1 MTYYTLAGDYPES
14 VGRVAR
20 GILERMATIRGGC
33 FSYSVANGVGQ
44 ALLKLELPFRM
55 EAGDRATPALL
66 RTASLFLRFF
76 ESAALA
82 ALQHEALR
90 RGGVSKVAYAAPTDR
105 PGCGGLSPMPTPTP
119 AARQQRRRHGHGHGQ
134 PRWSEPRRA
143 IKLSVEYQA
152 KQTGLLCLVAGLL
165 DASPLPRFKL
175 AEVQLLRTGRAIQA
189 AHRR

>member
-1 MTYYTLAGDYPES
+1 MTYYTFAGDYPEP

-20 GILERMATIRGGC
+20 GILERMATIRDGC
-33 FSYSVANGVGQ
+33 FSYAVANGVGQ
-44 ALLKLELPFRM
+44 ALLKLELPARM
-55 EAGDRATPALL
+55 VAGDRATPALL

-76 ESAALA
+76 ENAALA
-82 ALQHEALR
+82 ALEHEAVR
-90 RGGVSKVAYAAPTDR
+90 RGGVSKVAYVAPGDR
-105 PGCGGLSPMPTPTP
+105 PGRPGLSPTPTP
-119 AARQQRRRHGHGHGQ
+119 TPTSGQQRRRHGHGQ
-134 PRWSEPRRA
+134 PRWSEPRRMT
-143 IKLSVEYQA
+143 KLSAEYQA